1 MELTPQLLTDEID
14 FRIAVRGYDRN
25 EVDDFL
31 ERVAV
36 AVGQLQDQLA
46 KAVDRARKAEQSVAE
61 RRSATAAERQPPQK
75 TVPDEAPTEHVVD
88 TPPVGKNV
96 PVTKTAAGSP
106 VAAEPE
112 VASTPTPEQSEATLT
127 DELRRTLLLA
137 QRTADTAIREAR
149 DEAENIR
156 REAQVQADQARE
168 ESEDELRKARDDAR
182 RRLVDEITELE
193 GVRESLRGDTGVL
206 ERYLG
211 DERARVRETI
221 QVLRRLVDDPQ
232 SFQVQSEPALSGVV
246 VPEDV
251 RALPA
256 SPTAAE
262 PVAVP
267 ELETG
272 SDRPLPHRPLPDP
285 SVEGVD
291 APGAPSAVT
300 PTVADEEHSESR
312 AAEEPST
319 RSAATDTAIAPSQTL
334 PPKAPREEAHLTA
347 ERVEEPTP
355 LQESTG
361 SLPDEAKL
369 DLGLEPHGNAAPN
382 PLAGEPDGDLAH
394 LFDTGEHTTFDWRTP
409 TEGRSDQGPHTQ
421 PVAAAR
427 FEEEPDDA
435 FLAELR
441 RAMHDNEPLG
451 PDGSA
456 KG

>member
-46 KAVDRARKAEQSVAE
+46 KAVDRARKAELALAERGPVKVAE
-61 RRSATAAERQPPQK
+61 KQVPSRTVAAS
-75 TVPDEAPTEHVVD
+75 APTEPAVD
-88 TPPVGKNV
+88 KPS
-96 PVTKTAAGSP
+96 VTKNAPAAKSP
-106 VAAEPE
+106 AESLVAAEP
-112 VASTPTPEQSEATLT
+112 VAAVAPALEQSEATLT

-168 ESEDELRKARDDAR
+168 ESEDELRRARDDAR

-193 GVRESLRGDTGVL
+193 GVRESLRSDTGVL

-246 VPEDV
+246 VPDDV

-256 SPTAAE
+256 SPPTAE
-262 PVAVP
+262 PAVVA
-267 ELETG
+267 ELEAG
-272 SDRPLPHRPLPDP
+272 SDRPVRDHTLPDR
-285 SVEGVD
+285 SVDKANSPE
-291 APGAPSAVT
+291 APSAVV
-300 PTVADEEHSESR
+300 PSVADEEHTESL
-312 AAEEPST
+312 AAKETPAPS
-319 RSAATDTAIAPSQTL
+319 ATTDAAIAPSQTL
-334 PPKAPREEAHLTA
+334 PPKAPREEPLPTV
-347 ERVEEPTP
+347 ERVQEPERSEP
-355 LQESTG
+355 E
-361 SLPDEAKL
+361 EAKL
-369 DLGLEPHGNAAPN
+369 DLHLEPRGTASPD

-409 TEGRSDQGPHTQ
+409 TEGRGDQGPHTQ